1 MKDKI
6 YNKLTKNKDIKMFL
20 EFSLIINLL
29 YLFYDIDN
37 IDVINIFIIFIIIQ
51 LLLKYF

>member
-6 YNKLTKNKDIKMFL
+6 YNKLIKNKHIKMFL

-37 IDVINIFIIFIIIQ
+37 IDVINILIIFIIIQ
-51 LLLKYF
+51 LFLHYF